1 MMEVLSR
8 LQNIFRDILD
18 DEELVITEN
27 TGQNDIED
35 WDSIA
40 QLNLVIA
47 IEKEFNTKFKID
59 EIANIKSVK
68 DMLKKI
74 NEKK

>member
-8 LQNIFRDILD
+8 LQNIFRDIFD
-18 DEELVITEN
+18 DEELSINEN
-27 TGQNDIED
+27 TVQDDIED

-47 IEKEFNTKFKID
+47 IEKEFNTKFKVD